1 VPYLWIKWLHIASAL
16 AFVAIHGASVTVL
29 YALRGERDRQRLLAA
44 LDFSARTAAAM
55 YLSLI
60 AVVGSGIWLGLTRR
74 PFLSEPWF
82 WSSLGILAVTT
93 GLMVALAKPFTARLR
108 AACEIRPSGVPRKSD
123 AEIASILRSGRVH
136 LITAIGVGALGLLLY
151 LMIFQPP
158 LWSTPASPVTTTAPG
173 QDALLARGRAIFEAR
188 AGGVGCIVCHGP
200 DGLGTAAAPA
210 IAGKT
215 RADIERALDEV
226 PQMRIVEL
234 TESEVEAVAAY
245 VATLP

>member
-29 YALRGERDRQRLLAA
+29 YAIRGERDRHRMVAA
-44 LDFSARTAAAM
+44 LDFSARTATAM
-55 YLSLI
+55 YLSLA
-60 AVVGSGIWLGLTRR
+60 AVVGSGVWLGLARR
-74 PFLSEPWF
+74 SFLSEPWF

-123 AEIASILRSGRVH
+123 AEIALILRSGRVH
-136 LITAIGVGALGLLLY
+136 LVTAIGVGALGLLLY
-151 LMIFQPP
+151 LMILQPP
-158 LWSTPASPVTTTAPG
+158 LWSTASPVTTTVPG
-173 QDALLARGRAIFEAR
+173 QDALLARGKAIFEAR
-188 AGGVGCIVCHGP
+188 AGGVGCIVCHGA

-215 RADIERALDEV
+215 RDDIERALGEV

-234 TESEVEAVAAY
+234 TESELEAVAAY